1 MLSKRCPICGSVG
14 FVQKEH
20 VITATTAITQ
30 FYCMLCKKAVPES
43 ATDTSL
49 TDPPPIEP
57 PDRSRSKAHEFD
69 ETGLTD
75 QERRTSNAGT
85 GILDR

>member
-1 MLSKRCPICGSVG
+1 MLSRQCPICGSVG

-30 FYCMLCKKAVPES
+30 FYCMLCKKAVPAS
-43 ATDTSL
+43 ATDTSP

-57 PDRSRSKAHEFD
+57 LDRSRSKAHKLD
-69 ETGLTD
+69 EP
-75 QERRTSNAGT
+75 A
-85 GILDR
+85 